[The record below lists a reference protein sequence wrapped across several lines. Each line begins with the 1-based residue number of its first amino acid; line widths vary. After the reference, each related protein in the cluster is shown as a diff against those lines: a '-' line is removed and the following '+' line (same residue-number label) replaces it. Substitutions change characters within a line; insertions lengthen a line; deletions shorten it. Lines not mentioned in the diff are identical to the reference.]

1 MSQTLTTLAPIL
13 KEVYEGGVTPQ
24 LNDRAKAYQRIK
36 TNSTAAKKWGGKY
49 VNLTIHVGRNSGIGS
64 RNEQEVLPNAG
75 FQDTRE
81 ALIPMKYH
89 YATVG
94 ITGQAI
100 ELANED
106 YQSFAD
112 SLNLEVTKI
121 RTDVQK
127 ERNRQFFGNGSGAR
141 GVSAGV
147 PTGQTIPLSS
157 LAQIDLNGIYDVMVG
172 ATSTKRQGP
181 LTVTGI
187 NQSAGTVTVTG
198 TVTGIIAGD
207 IWVRTGSY
215 GREWT
220 GLGALLSDTTVYE
233 QIDPSTVP
241 IWKAEVKSSA
251 GAISELIPTRMADR
265 IYNNDGDVSV
275 IWTTLGV
282 QRAWFS
288 LLQGQKRIVN
298 TTKFEGG
305 FSGVAFQSASLGE
318 IPMIAD
324 IDAPAGSMLFVNEK
338 AIKIYDNGG
347 YKFMNR
353 TGSQWRQRRDSTGDY
368 DEYFATLYEY
378 SEMGTNRRNTHG
390 IISGITED
398 SPT

>member
-1 MSQTLTTLAPIL
+1 MPQTLTTLAPIL

-36 TNSTAAKKWGGKY
+36 SNSTAAKKWGGKY
-49 VNLTIHVGRNSGIGS
+49 VNLTIHVARNSGIGS
-64 RNEQEVLPNAG
+64 RNEQEALPAAG

-100 ELANED
+100 ELASTD
-106 YQSFAD
+106 YQTFAD
-112 SLNLEVTKI
+112 GLNLEVTKI
-121 RTDVQK
+121 RTDVTK
-127 ERNRQFFGNGSGAR
+127 ERNRMFFGNGSGAR
-141 GVSAGV
+141 GVTTTI
-147 PTGQTIPLSS
+147 PTGQTITFAST
-157 LAQIDLNGIYDVMVG
+157 AQIDLNGIYDIMVG
-172 ATSTKRQGP
+172 ATSAVRQGP
-181 LTVTGI
+181 
-187 NQSAGTVTVTG
+187 VTVTNINDDTKVVTFTG
-198 TVTGIIAGD
+198 TLTGVVAGD
-207 IWVRTGSY
+207 ILVRRGSY

-220 GLGALLSDTTVYE
+220 GLGAILSDTTVLH
-233 QIDPSTVP
+233 QLDPSTTP
-241 IWKAEVKSSA
+241 IWKAEVKTAA

-265 IYNNDGDVSV
+265 IYNNDGDVTV

-288 LLQGQKRIVN
+288 LLQGQKRVVN
-298 TTKFEGG
+298 TAKFEGG

-318 IPMIAD
+318 IPMVAD
-324 IDAPAGSMLFVNEK
+324 IDAPAGTMNFVNEK

-353 TGSQWRQRRDSTGDY
+353 TGSMWRQRREASGDY
-368 DEYFATLYEY
+368 DEYYATLYEY

-390 IISGITED
+390 LISGITED
-398 SPT
+398 VES

>member
-1 MSQTLTTLAPIL
+1 MPQTLTTLAPML

-24 LNDRAKAYQRIK
+24 LNDRAKAYQRVK
-36 TNSTAAKKWGGKY
+36 TNSKSAKKWGGKY
-49 VNLTIHVGRNSGIGS
+49 VNLVIHVARNSGIGS
-64 RNEQEVLPNAG
+64 RNEQEALPAAG
-75 FQDTRE
+75 YQDTRE
-81 ALIPMKYH
+81 ALVPMKYH

-94 ITGQAI
+94 LTGQAI
-100 ELANED
+100 ELANDD
-106 YQSFAD
+106 YQTFAD

-141 GVSAGV
+141 AVAAGAVS
-147 PTGQTIPLSS
+147 GQTVVVAST
-157 LAQIDLNGIYDVMVG
+157 AQLDINGIYDVMVG
-172 ATSTKRQGP
+172 ATSSIRQGP
-181 LTVTGI
+181 ITVTNI
-187 NQSAGTVTVTG
+187 NDDTKVVTFTG
-198 TVTGIIAGD
+198 TPTGITTGD
-207 IWVRTGSY
+207 IFVRRGSY

-220 GLGALLSDTTVYE
+220 GLGAILSDTTVLH
-233 QIDPSTVP
+233 QLDPATVP
-241 IWKAEVKSSA
+241 VWKAEVKTSA

-324 IDAPAGSMLFVNEK
+324 IDCPAGTMQFVNEK
-338 AIKIYDNGG
+338 ALTIYDNGG

-353 TGSQWRQRRDSTGDY
+353 TGSMWRMRRESSGDY
-368 DEYFATLYEY
+368 DEYYATLYEY

-390 IISGITED
+390 LISGITED
-398 SPT
+398 AES

>member
-1 MSQTLTTLAPIL
+1 MPQTLTTLAPIL

-24 LNDRAKAYQRIK
+24 LNDRAKAYQRVK
-36 TNSTAAKKWGGKY
+36 SNSKAAKKWGGKY
-49 VNLTIHVGRNSGIGS
+49 VNLTIHVARNSGIGS
-64 RNEQEVLPNAG
+64 RNEQEALPAAG

-81 ALIPMKYH
+81 ALVPMKYH

-100 ELANED
+100 ELANHD
-106 YQSFAD
+106 YQTFAD

-127 ERNRQFFGNGSGAR
+127 ERNRMFFGNGSGAR
-141 GVSAGV
+141 GVASGG
-147 PTGQTIPLSS
+147 PTGQTVPFSS
-157 LAQIDLNGIYDVMVG
+157 VTQIDLNGIYDIMQG
-172 ATSTKRQGP
+172 ATSTVRQGP
-181 LTVTGI
+181 
-187 NQSAGTVTVTG
+187 VTVTNINTATNVVTFTG
-198 TVTGIIAGD
+198 TLTGVVAGD
-207 IWVRTGSY
+207 ILVRRGSY

-220 GLGALLSDTTVYE
+220 GLGAILSDTTVLH
-233 QIDPSTVP
+233 QLDPSTTP
-241 IWKAEVKSSA
+241 IWKAEVKTSA

-265 IYNNDGDVSV
+265 IYNNDGDVTV

-324 IDAPAGSMLFVNEK
+324 IDAPAGTMNFVNEK
-338 AIKIYDNGG
+338 ALTIYDNGG
-347 YKFMNR
+347 YKFMDR
-353 TGSQWRQRRDSTGDY
+353 TGSMWRQRRETAGDF
-368 DEYFATLYEY
+368 DEYYATLYEY

-390 IISGITED
+390 LISGITED
-398 SPT
+398 SAT

>member
-64 RNEQEVLPNAG
+64 RNEQEPLPVAG

-81 ALIPMKYH
+81 ALVPMKYH

-100 ELANED
+100 ELANTD

-112 SLNLEVTKI
+112 SLNMEVTKI
-121 RTDVQK
+121 RTDVTK

-141 GVSAGV
+141 GVSSAPV
-147 PTGQTIPLSS
+147 SGQTVALSS
-157 LAQIDLNGIYDVMVG
+157 LSQIDLNGIYDVMVG
-172 ATSTKRQGP
+172 ATAVKRQGP

-187 NQSAGTVTVTG
+187 NTSTNVVTFTG
-198 TVTGIIAGD
+198 TPTGITTGD

-220 GLGALLSDTTVYE
+220 GLGAILSDTTVLH
-233 QIDPSTVP
+233 QLDPATTPV
-241 IWKAEVKSSA
+241 WKAEVKASA
-251 GAISELIPTRMADR
+251 GTISELIPTRMADR
-265 IYNNDGDVSV
+265 IYNNDGETTV

-305 FSGVAFQSASLGE
+305 FSGVAFQSASQGE
-318 IPMIAD
+318 IPMVAD
-324 IDAPAGSMLFVNEK
+324 IDCPAGTMQFVNEK

-353 TGSQWRQRRDSTGDY
+353 TGNMWRMRRESTGDY
-368 DEYFATLYEY
+368 DEYYATLYEY

-390 IISGITED
+390 LISGITED
-398 SPT
+398 VIS

>member
-141 GVSAGV
+141 GVSSGG
-147 PTGQTIPLSS
+147 PTGQVIPLSS

-233 QIDPSTVP
+233 QIDPATVP

>member
-1 MSQTLTTLAPIL
+1 MSQTLSTLAPIL

-64 RNEQEVLPNAG
+64 RSEQEPLPVAG

-81 ALIPMKYH
+81 ALVPMKYH

-100 ELANED
+100 ELANTD

-112 SLNLEVTKI
+112 SLNMEVTKI
-121 RTDVQK
+121 RTDVTK

-141 GVSAGV
+141 GVTAGAPV
-147 PTGQTIPLSS
+147 GQVIELSS
-157 LAQIDLNGIYDVMVG
+157 LSQIDLNGVYDVMTA
-172 ATSTKRQGP
+172 ATSTVRQTA
-181 LTVTGI
+181 LVVTGI
-187 NQSAGTVTVTG
+187 DKDTNEVTVTG
-198 TVTGIIAGD
+198 TVTGIVAGD

-220 GLGALLSDTTVYE
+220 GLGAILSD
-233 QIDPSTVP
+233 STVLQQLDP
-241 IWKAEVKSSA
+241 ADVPVWKAEIKESA
-251 GAISELIPTRMADR
+251 GTISELIPTRMADR
-265 IYNNDGDVSV
+265 IYNNDGETSV

-288 LLQGQKRIVN
+288 LLEGKKRIIN
-298 TTKFEGG
+298 TSKFEGG
-305 FSGVAFQSASLGE
+305 FSGVAFQSASMGE

-324 IDAPAGSMLFVNEK
+324 IDCPAGTMQFVNEK

-353 TGSQWRQRRDSTGDY
+353 TGNMWRMRRESTGDY
-368 DEYFATLYEY
+368 DEYYATLYEY

-390 IISGITED
+390 LISGITED
-398 SPT
+398 VES